1 MNDKNICIKV
11 ENISLYRDGNVILD
25 KVSFSIKQG
34 EYFAIIG
41 PNGAGKTTL
50 LEVMLGIL
58 KPASGKVTV
67 FGQDIDKF
75 KARSQFG
82 YIPQHISQT
91 SYRFPATVKEIVV
104 SGRTA
109 KIGLFKR
116 SMKSDL
122 LIIENA
128 MKAAGIAEYRDR
140 LLKNLSGGERQRV
153 FIARAL
159 AGEPHILVLDEPIFG
174 MDIVKQ
180 EKFYDLLE
188 ELNHKMGLTIILVTH
203 NIGAVAH
210 QVQCILCLNRAVV
223 CQGAPVDMLKDEY
236 IEKLYGKNVKFI
248 EHKH

>member
-1 MNDKNICIKV
+1 MIKEKVCINV

-25 KVSFSIKQG
+25 KVSFTIKQG

-50 LEVMLGIL
+50 LEIMLGIL

-67 FGQDIDKF
+67 FGQSIDKF

-91 SYRFPATVKEIVV
+91 SYRFPATVEEIVM

-109 KIGLFKR
+109 KIGLFK
-116 SMKSDL
+116 KPTKKDL
-122 LIIENA
+122 LVIENT
-128 MKAAGIAEYRDR
+128 MGTAGIIQYRDR

-159 AGEPHILVLDEPIFG
+159 AGEPRILVLDEPIFG
-174 MDIVKQ
+174 MDIAKQ
-180 EKFYDLLE
+180 EKFYNLLE
-188 ELNHKMGLTIILVTH
+188 KLNRELSLTIVLVTH

-210 QVQCILCLNRAVV
+210 QVQCILCLNRAIV
-223 CQGAPVDMLKDEY
+223 CQGAPADILKEEY
-236 IEKLYGKNVKFI
+236 IEKLYGRNVKFI
-248 EHKH
+248 EHEH